1 MGFQIPLFD
10 QALELCRTA
19 SRRVEAHLK
28 YIGWDVA
35 ITPDGPVL
43 VEGNNLP
50 GYDMCQ
56 NAGHVDEGMLP
67 RFEKLLG
74 RPIM

>member
-1 MGFQIPLFD
+1 MI
-10 QALELCRTA
+10 
-19 SRRVEAHLK
+19 
-28 YIGWDVA
+28 IGWDVA